1 MTEKTI
7 VARRSYGALL
17 LCLISVFCSY
27 GLARSHGDSEA
38 RVKETIP
45 TTALEQDLA
54 SRHSVFLNRLLNDPA
69 KRRNYVRSVYVRRQ
83 LETAIATQG
92 LSTDQAL
99 LEGLRNARER
109 LLIDALVRKALSAK
123 RLDIEALAEE
133 RYEAQRKDYMTRK
146 KIKLAVIY
154 VQKEIDREGQA
165 RRIIDSIAMQ
175 LRENPYDQNLFHD
188 LAKKYSDDRK
198 AARGGIIK
206 EWLIAPVDLEKR
218 DPLMQAAFSLETV
231 GEITD
236 IVETDKG
243 FAIAKLLALTPSRR
257 IPFDEAKA
265 DIIVRIESEL
275 WNRTRSE
282 VLSALQPDK
291 DFVVNDELLQQK
303 IIQTLRLRED
313 SSPKIE

>member
-1 MTEKTI
+1 M
-7 VARRSYGALL
+7 
-17 LCLISVFCSY
+17 
-27 GLARSHGDSEA
+27 
-38 RVKETIP
+38 
-45 TTALEQDLA
+45 
-54 SRHSVFLNRLLNDPA
+54 
-69 KRRNYVRSVYVRRQ
+69 
-83 LETAIATQG
+83 
-92 LSTDQAL
+92 
-99 LEGLRNARER
+99 
-109 LLIDALVRKALSAK
+109 
-123 RLDIEALAEE
+123 
-133 RYEAQRKDYMTRK
+133 
-146 KIKLAVIY
+146 
-154 VQKEIDREGQA
+154 
-165 RRIIDSIAMQ
+165 
-175 LRENPYDQNLFHD
+175 
-188 LAKKYSDDRK
+188 
-198 AARGGIIK
+198 
-206 EWLIAPVDLEKR
+206 
-218 DPLMQAAFSLETV
+218 